1 MPPEV
6 GLCAQLAC
14 IWEAT
19 ARKPGNVHRYRD
31 FDDVTYL
38 DFLVSAAAI
47 APVLTAA
54 RHHRVGE
61 TVLECVRATRRVAAT
76 NTNLGIILLLA
87 PVATVPD
94 GEALR
99 SGVGRVLAGLDVED
113 CRRTYEAIRLAM
125 PGGLGVAPEQDVA
138 AEPTCTLLQAMEM
151 AADRDSIARQYA
163 SGFRD
168 VFEDGVPALTQ
179 GLLQSG
185 SLEAAIVRAQLH
197 LMARHPDTLIARK
210 LGPAEAVKSAEL
222 AARVLA
228 AGRPEQESARQK
240 LAEFDSWLRE
250 EKHSRNPGATADLIA
265 ASLFVAL
272 RAEAIAVN
280 PRFPMPATAPCHF
293 PPAQLHDADDSQ
305 SS

>member
-14 IWEAT
+14 VWEAT

-61 TVLECVRATRRVAAT
+61 TVFECVRATRQVAAT

-87 PVATVPD
+87 PLATVPD
-94 GEALR
+94 GEELR
-99 SGVGRVLAGLDVED
+99 SGVGRVLAGLDVAD
-113 CRRTYEAIRLAM
+113 ARRTYEAIRLAM

-138 AEPTCTLLQAMEM
+138 AEPTCTLRQAMEM
-151 AADRDSIARQYA
+151 AADRDAIARQYA
-163 SGFRD
+163 NGFRE
-168 VFEDGVPALTQ
+168 VFKDGVPALTE
-179 GLLQSG
+179 GLQQTG
-185 SLEAAIVRAQLH
+185 SLEAAIIRAQLH

-210 LGPAEAVKSAEL
+210 RGQSEAAKAAEL
-222 AARVLA
+222 AVQVLA
-228 AGRPEQESARQK
+228 ARWPEQESARRK
-240 LAEFDSWLRE
+240 LGEFDDWLRE
-250 EKHSRNPGATADLIA
+250 EKHSRNPGATADLIT
-265 ASLFVAL
+265 ASLFVAI
-272 RAEAIAVN
+272 RTEAIPVN
-280 PRFPMPATAPCHF
+280 PRFPMPATAPYHF
-293 PPAQLHDADDSQ
+293 PPAQPPGASDNQ